1 MKGNPMNFKHSLRH
15 AKAALAA
22 AALALVSSQVLAW
35 DGEPGGTVLQFEV
48 TASGNF
54 GFRVWL
60 VGTPLMCNGVVPAG
74 AGWAYVNEADGNY
87 KTYVA
92 NLMMAKASGSRVQL

>member
-1 MKGNPMNFKHSLRH
+1 MNLKHSLRH

-22 AALALVSSQVLAW
+22 AALAVVSSQVLAW
-35 DGEPGGTVLQFEV
+35 DGVPSGNVLQFEI
-48 TASGNF
+48 TNSGNF
-54 GFRVWL
+54 GFRVWF
-60 VGTPLMCNGVVPAG
+60 VGAPAMCNGAVAAG

-92 NLMMAKASGSRVQL
+92 NLMMGKASGSRVQL